1 VRRCLAAILLL
12 TAIPANAQQLDS
24 QSYRTG
30 LPPVM
35 TPMGDQAPIDN
46 RTVERF
52 RQAYAARKSPR
63 IMAFWNRELDDRVS
77 SAGSVE
83 THVEQRDVGVGLAVP
98 GGIVWG
104 RDRDTVVR
112 SHVIEPETTR
122 RPNFAEPSKW
132 AFEAA
137 FFQAFSE
144 AGVSFIDRGM
154 AIRTTDQGWGE
165 MAGVAGKADLLMEIL
180 VTRDHRSPAG
190 TAFKVTV
197 KEIYPVQGVVPPL
210 AHTGETGVIA
220 RVPADVVSAPPT
232 DVSATKPASPQ
243 AHYDATVRRGQFEE
257 ANRIGLGAMTGSAPC
272 GAPGGVIT
280 PPTTLSKPCVVE
292 PLDDFSLRHQRR

>member
-12 TAIPANAQQLDS
+12 TAVPANAQQLDS
-24 QSYRTG
+24 QGYRTG

-35 TPMGDQAPIDN
+35 TSMGDQAPIDS

-77 SAGSVE
+77 SAGNVE
-83 THVEQRDVGVGLAVP
+83 THVEQRDVGVGMAVP

-112 SHVIEPETTR
+112 SHVIEPETAR

-132 AFEAA
+132 VFEAA
-137 FFQAFSE
+137 FSQAFSE
-144 AGVSFIDRGM
+144 AGVSFIDRDM
-154 AIRTTDQGWGE
+154 AIRTTDQGRGE

-180 VTRDHRSPAG
+180 ATRDHRSPAG

-197 KEIYPVQGVVPPL
+197 KEISSGRVLANVVTLALPPEQ
-210 AHTGETGVIA
+210 T
-220 RVPADVVSAPPT
+220 AP
-232 DVSATKPASPQ
+232 SYAATKHGFVPVERPV
-243 AHYDATVRRGQFEE
+243 TVDLVGRRLAIETMVGL
-257 ANRIGLGAMTGSAPC
+257 LGAW
-272 GAPGGVIT
+272 
-280 PPTTLSKPCVVE
+280 
-292 PLDDFSLRHQRR
+292 H